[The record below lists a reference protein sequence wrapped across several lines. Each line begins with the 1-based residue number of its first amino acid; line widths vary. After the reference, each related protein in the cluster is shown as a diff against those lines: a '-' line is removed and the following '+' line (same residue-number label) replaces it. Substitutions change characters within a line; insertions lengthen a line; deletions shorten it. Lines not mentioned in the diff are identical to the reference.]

1 MTASLRQA
9 SVPTAYKQTGA
20 TLLIAIVFLL
30 VITILGISSMRGVSL
45 ESRITANLKQE
56 KTLMAAAEAGLRIGE
71 TSISRTAPP
80 TTVRACN
87 STICMP
93 WTLSELTTDAT
104 TIDTPVLFA
113 TANNANVA
121 NVISGYDTNTKIQ
134 WYVVQLGK
142 MGTISQNDTAARGAG
157 VQFYEVNA
165 CASTVPC
172 TSDTVTP
179 RVILRTVI
187 ARTFP

>member
-1 MTASLRQA
+1 MTAPLSA
-9 SVPTAYKQTGA
+9 AGVPIAFKQTGA

-87 STICMP
+87 STACMP
-93 WTLSELTTDAT
+93 WTLSELTADAT
-104 TIDTPVLFA
+104 TIDTPALFA
-113 TANNANVA
+113 AANNANVA
-121 NVISGYDTNTKIQ
+121 NVTSGYDTKIQ

-142 MGTISQNDTAARGAG
+142 MGVLSQNDEALRGAG

-165 CASTVPC
+165 CASTVLC

>member
-1 MTASLRQA
+1 MTAPLSTAGVPIVYRQ
-9 SVPTAYKQTGA
+9 SGA

-71 TSISRTAPP
+71 TSISRIVPP

-87 STICMP
+87 STACMP
-93 WTLSELTTDAT
+93 WALSDLTADAT
-104 TIDTPVLFA
+104 TIDTPTLFA
-113 TANNANVA
+113 AANKDNVA
-121 NVISGYDTNTKIQ
+121 TVTSGYDTQIQ

-142 MGTISQNDTAARGAG
+142 MGVQSLNDQALRGAG

-165 CASTVPC
+165 CASTVLC
-172 TSDTVTP
+172 TSETVTP